1 MLVSVY
7 DLGASSPVPSEN
19 VKIERQSAKPV
30 LFDRLKRGS
39 NRTCVTASVYNSHK
53 SIGSLLRL
61 PALEPC
67 T

>member
-30 LFDRLKRGS
+30 LFDRLIEVQQNVRIL
-39 NRTCVTASVYNSHK
+39 SVYNSHK
-53 SIGSLLRL
+53 SIGSLLRQ
-61 PALEPC
+61 PALEP
-67 T
+67 